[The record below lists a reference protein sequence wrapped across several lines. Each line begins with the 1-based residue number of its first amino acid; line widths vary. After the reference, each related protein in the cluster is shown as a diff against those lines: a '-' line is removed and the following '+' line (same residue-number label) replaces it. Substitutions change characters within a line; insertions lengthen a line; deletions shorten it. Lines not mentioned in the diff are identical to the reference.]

1 MFEWCYRSRVTTVIF
16 GIAVAG
22 SVASLSGQA
31 GVGRFAVPL
40 GIAVGMPILVAGSPT
55 IDGEA
60 YLAGTTGRERAVNA
74 AVTVA
79 AGAVIGGLTTAGLS
93 LVVGDPVPALA
104 GAALA
109 VLGGQGGFF
118 YRNQAYLDVD
128 EEPPAET
135 ADSPES
141 PTAEEETAGEQERE

>member
-22 SVASLSGQA
+22 SVASLSGQLGA
-31 GVGRFAVPL
+31 GRFAVPL
-40 GIAVGMPILVAGSPT
+40 GVAVGMPILVAGSPT

-79 AGAVIGGLTTAGLS
+79 AGGVAGALVTAALS
-93 LVVGDPVPALA
+93 LVTGDPVPALA
-104 GAALA
+104 GSVLA

-118 YRNQAYLDVD
+118 YRNQEYIDV
-128 EEPPAET
+128 EQGAPAED
-135 ADSPES
+135 APE
-141 PTAEEETAGEQERE
+141 TVETGDNDERAE